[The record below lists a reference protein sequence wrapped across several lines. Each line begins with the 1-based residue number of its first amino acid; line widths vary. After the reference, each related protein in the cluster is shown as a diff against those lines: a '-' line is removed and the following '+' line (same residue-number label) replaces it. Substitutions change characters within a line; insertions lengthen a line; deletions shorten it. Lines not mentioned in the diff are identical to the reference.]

1 MIGLSSIGVASIYQ
15 ANIHRNTVRGCVQEA
30 EGEPSL
36 AELQEKLTLSSA
48 EDDKARTLNG
58 RLNSDKAAAKGLNA
72 AVFDDF

>member
-1 MIGLSSIGVASIYQ
+1 M
-15 ANIHRNTVRGCVQEA
+15 QEA

-36 AELQEKLTLSSA
+36 AELQEKLTLSST